1 MWIQYTSNNNSKFYL
16 VLPINST
23 EDKMMVLLSDK
34 IDSKDA
40 ENIRSNMTEL
50 DNLPIDKRILWF
62 RSNIKSYNSA
72 YREFKRSQMK
82 IERSFELK

>member
-1 MWIQYTSNNNSKFYL
+1 M
-16 VLPINST
+16 LPINST

-34 IDSKDA
+34 IDGQDA
-40 ENIRSNMTEL
+40 NTIRENAAAL

-62 RSNIKSYNSA
+62 RTNIKSYNKA

-82 IERSFELK
+82 IEKSFELK